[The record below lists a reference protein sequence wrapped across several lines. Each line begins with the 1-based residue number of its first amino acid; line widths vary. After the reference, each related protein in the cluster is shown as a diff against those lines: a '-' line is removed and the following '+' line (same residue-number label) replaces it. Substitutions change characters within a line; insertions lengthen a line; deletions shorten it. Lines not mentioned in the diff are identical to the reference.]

1 MKSSSLATQCIS
13 SRRGRSKT
21 ADERLV
27 EEYFKRISESPSE
40 TLELFTDDAIV
51 YEPFSGDKALHG
63 REEIA
68 YFLKVARM
76 ANQGFQKE
84 ISFTDSNNTMVG
96 IEAIVRF
103 TKGNSV
109 VGKFQFK
116 MADVQNGK
124 GRIARKIRELRIQFL
139 K

>member
-1 MKSSSLATQCIS
+1 MKRSSLATQFIS
-13 SRRGRSKT
+13 SRKGRSKT

-27 EEYFKRISESPSE
+27 EEYFKHISESPSK

-63 REEIA
+63 KDEIA

-84 ISFTDSNNTMVG
+84 ISFTDSNNTIGG

-103 TKGNSV
+103 TKGASV

-116 MADVQNGK
+116 TADVQIGK
-124 GRIARKIRELRIQFL
+124 GIIERKIRELRIQFL